1 MGAVTFYVSRVSTV
15 YRIMWKKGKDKV
27 VEWDQTS
34 GLEAFQSFKNR
45 VHLDIVSGNLT
56 ITGLTKLDEDVY
68 EIESPSVKKEL
79 PVPPQSDWWVSINLF
94 VQIANFQVF

>member
-1 MGAVTFYVSRVSTV
+1 MNGNVTFYVSESQPFTE
-15 YRIMWKKGKDKV
+15 IMWKKGKDKV

-68 EIESPSVKKEL
+68 EIESPSVKKSSQFHLRVIGEY
-79 PVPPQSDWWVSINLF
+79 P
-94 VQIANFQVF
+94 